1 MEEYS
6 FCSDKVIIC
15 HTTYDKFGRLKMAK
29 QTVMR
34 SVRISRELDNVLR
47 RDAENRGISFSALVS
62 EIFTKYAEWDR
73 LANKFGVVT
82 QSRSS
87 FRGMWEIVG
96 KEKAVSM
103 GKEGGSRAATE
114 VAQFWFKR
122 LNTRSFFKLIELFAK
137 YTKSFEYEVESRDER
152 EYMITVHHDINETY
166 SIFLKNWFES
176 AIQIFVGATPSTKV
190 SLNSIVV
197 TFRESHT

>member
-1 MEEYS
+1 
-6 FCSDKVIIC
+6 
-15 HTTYDKFGRLKMAK
+15 MAK

-122 LNTRSFFKLIELFAK
+122 LNARSFFKLIELFAK

-152 EYMITVHHDINETY
+152 DYMITVHHDINETY

-176 AIQIFVGATPSTKV
+176 AIQIFVGVTPSTKV

-197 TFRESHT
+197 TFREPHT

>member
-1 MEEYS
+1 MREGYR
-6 FCSDKVIIC
+6 FCANKVIIGN
-15 HTTYDKFGRLKMAK
+15 TTYDRSSEPKMAK

-34 SVRISRELDNVLR
+34 SMRISRELDDVLK
-47 RDAENRGISFSALVS
+47 RDAESRGMSFSSLAS

-87 FRGMWEIVG
+87 FRTMWDNVG
-96 KEKAVSM
+96 REKAVNM

-122 LNTRSFFKLIELFAK
+122 LNTRSFFKLIELFGK

-152 EYMITVHHDINETY
+152 EYVVTVHHDVNEVY

-176 AIQIFVGATPSTKV
+176 AIQIFVGVTPSTKV

-197 TFRESHT
+197 TFREP